1 MRNYQCAFLHIIT
14 IANKRSTVFG
24 FKSRVRWWRRVLF
37 SFAVCDFVLSWLN
50 CVDFFRTLSLPLPPS
65 RFFSMIFWLY
75 WVTVLFDRTQIR
87 ARALQHRWTISNQNN
102 SINAQTISVD
112 RFYNRHLLINLRFLL
127 HFFLFCAPF
136 GSIILRGFA
145 GVYIFNIKVCV
156 FFITQHKNKIHKL
169 IQDNNKY
176 YRKKWNL
183 YAIER

>member
-1 MRNYQCAFLHIIT
+1 MRCWPNHLLSVFCSFLLDYHMRNYQCAFLHIIT

-127 HFFLFCAPF
+127 HYFFALHSAQSFYADLQACTF
-136 GSIILRGFA
+136 SI
-145 GVYIFNIKVCV
+145 
-156 FFITQHKNKIHKL
+156 
-169 IQDNNKY
+169 
-176 YRKKWNL
+176 
-183 YAIER
+183 